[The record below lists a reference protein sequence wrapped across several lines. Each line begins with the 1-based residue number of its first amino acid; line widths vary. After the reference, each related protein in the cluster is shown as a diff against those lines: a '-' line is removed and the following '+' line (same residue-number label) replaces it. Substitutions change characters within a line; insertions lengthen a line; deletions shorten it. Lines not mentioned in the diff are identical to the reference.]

1 MDEAAMEAR
10 RRYRREY
17 YHKNKDKAKLYMER
31 YWNKKALQLQ
41 KGKAVNEEAQA
52 AR

>member
-1 MDEAAMEAR
+1 MEAR

-41 KGKAVNEEAQA
+41 KEESAIEKPLA